1 MAEGSTL
8 RIDNFPLDDFLTI
21 LLQYEKDVR
30 TGFLPRQ
37 TFLKEAK
44 LESLWQGE
52 NLETPVKLSI
62 YLLDELETLS
72 DILETFIIVS
82 TSSEASRAIIPLSKR
97 LRDYLVA
104 QKESVLFRIDPRYG
118 LVTGSAVEPVDPT
131 IKWDK
136 PGIYT
141 ALYLTSD
148 PTSPSIAVMEY
159 VSEENLKRFIE
170 IFEKYNGISP
180 KKNTFWTSA
189 LNKLTGRSSSKE
201 KTKKINYKLLKTL
214 IHFLQKERGMS
225 ATVSLIYKNIEP
237 EDVPNLLID
246 KSYVVTAKSGSDRFF
261 GTLADL
267 I

>member
-1 MAEGSTL
+1 
-8 RIDNFPLDDFLTI
+8 
-21 LLQYEKDVR
+21 
-30 TGFLPRQ
+30 
-37 TFLKEAK
+37 
-44 LESLWQGE
+44 
-52 NLETPVKLSI
+52 
-62 YLLDELETLS
+62 
-72 DILETFIIVS
+72 
-82 TSSEASRAIIPLSKR
+82 
-97 LRDYLVA
+97 VA

-180 KKNTFWTSA
+180 KNTFWTTA

-201 KTKKINYKLLKTL
+201 KTKKINYKT
-214 IHFLQKERGMS
+214 FE
-225 ATVSLIYKNIEP
+225 NI
-237 EDVPNLLID
+237 
-246 KSYVVTAKSGSDRFF
+246 
-261 GTLADL
+261 
-267 I
+267 